1 MTFSILSCRRALPVA
16 SLTFLVAAI
25 SSAFAQDAFEQALV
39 TVEQPGLTESNKT
52 YDGGLDYEHVVQVR
66 DGAWYI
72 GTDVNIRSEYYS
84 DSLVG
89 IGLVGVGADYVVF
102 GGSEGNMAR
111 IDMEGNH
118 AYGIVLN
125 NMFGDTRDS
134 EIRNTIV
141 NITPAGT
148 GVYAYGFTTKLLV
161 DNVEINMLNTMGES
175 GVAFDVD
182 SGATVT
188 NIDGGT
194 PRGPVVITMSGNSS
208 GSAIFANNGS
218 TVHFDDARMN
228 LKTETAV
235 VSHGSSVTL
244 SNSSIAVE
252 SPRNQIILNGSY
264 GSSET
269 SVVTLSNVDLSQAEG
284 SCIFGNGR
292 SQNDKVI
299 LSDGTYFIGYADTDT
314 FSDEG
319 WHNITLDD
327 ATWTLTERS
336 RLGQGM
342 LVTGNDS
349 VVQMFIIS
357 DVRFSDIIAGGFDM
371 EEGTTVNFNV
381 TDYRGP
387 DNYSWLMCDGD
398 TYNID
403 ENITINFIG
412 NDDPD
417 LIWDDSLF
425 RTTGV
430 IRVYTIPEPVSA
442 SLALLGLATV
452 AWRRKS
458 R

>member
-1 MTFSILSCRRALPVA
+1 MTFSILSGRRAFRPACFAL
-16 SLTFLVAAI
+16 LVAAV
-25 SSAFAQDAFEQALV
+25 SNAFAQQALV
-39 TVEQPGLTESNKT
+39 TVERPGLEESDKT
-52 YDGGLDYEHVVQVR
+52 YDGGPAYEHVVQVQ
-66 DGAWYI
+66 DSAWYI
-72 GTDVNIRSEYYS
+72 GTDVNIRSEYDS
-84 DSLVG
+84 DTLVA

-118 AYGIVLN
+118 ANGIVLN

-148 GVYAYGFTTKLLV
+148 GVYAYGFNTKLLV

-188 NIDGGT
+188 NIDGGA
-194 PRGPVVITMSGNSS
+194 PRGPVTITMSGNAG
-208 GSAIFANNGS
+208 GSAIFANSGS

-228 LKTETAV
+228 LKTGIAV
-235 VSHGSSVTL
+235 VSHGSAVTL
-244 SNSSIAVE
+244 SNSSIALENATGMIVF
-252 SPRNQIILNGSY
+252 NGSY
-264 GSSET
+264 SPSEA
-269 SVVTLSNVDLSQAEG
+269 SVVTLSNVDLSRAHG
-284 SCIFGNGR
+284 SCIFGNGQ
-292 SQNDKVI
+292 SENDKVI

-349 VVQMFIIS
+349 VVQMFINS

-398 TYNID
+398 IYNID
-403 ENITINFIG
+403 ENIIINFIG
-412 NDDPD
+412 NSNPD
-417 LIWDDSLF
+417 LIWDASQF
-425 RTTGV
+425 RATGV
-430 IRVYTIPEPVSA
+430 IRVFTIPEPVSV
-442 SLALLGLATV
+442 SFALLGLASLSL
-452 AWRRKS
+452 RR
-458 R
+458 RRA